1 MKDAQLSSQYFNESE
16 SSMRD
21 ITVVVEVNDDEYDP
35 VVAAIV
41 EMATSDGSFM
51 SSGNLTDENGQVQF
65 VVSCG
70 DEERIYASIYLN
82 GSSQGQF
89 EFDEAECKVDLRFS

>member
-1 MKDAQLSSQYFNESE
+1 
-16 SSMRD
+16 MRD

-51 SSGNLTDENGQVQF
+51 SSE
-65 VVSCG
+65 
-70 DEERIYASIYLN
+70 
-82 GSSQGQF
+82 
-89 EFDEAECKVDLRFS
+89 K

>member
-51 SSGNLTDENGQVQF
+51 SSET
-65 VVSCG
+65 
-70 DEERIYASIYLN
+70 
-82 GSSQGQF
+82 
-89 EFDEAECKVDLRFS
+89 